1 MLLLLFCLFVV
12 VFVVWVL
19 FCFVFVCFL
28 VWGSCFWF
36 WFLVL
41 VFCFV
46 FVCVVVVFWGGSVV
60 VVVGELVCDLIKSC
74 PEELLSQIF
83 WEQLIWQSVRL

>member
-1 MLLLLFCLFVV
+1 MFVCLLFV
-12 VFVVWVL
+12 
-19 FCFVFVCFL
+19 CFVFLFFFGGVVCFCFF
-28 VWGSCFWF
+28 GSCFLF
-36 WFLVL
+36 WFLV
-41 VFCFV
+41 FGSCFLLF